1 MTKTS
6 AISAR
11 APELTRAGSGLSG
24 FTAYPLYQYRVALYQ
39 PDSELEHPDIAIR
52 GGFFSVQPLRS
63 ERVCAQLQTHAA
75 QGMRE
80 PLESGEIVIAQRLGE
95 TRSEEHTSELQS
107 LMRISYAVFCLKKK
121 KKQTEKSRIQR
132 LSSITNA
139 RNNIAKH
146 NNLQ

>member
-39 PDSELEHPDIAIR
+39 PDSALEHPDIAIR

-63 ERVCAQLQTHAA
+63 ARVCAQLLTPAA
-75 QGMRE
+75 Q
-80 PLESGEIVIAQRLGE
+80 
-95 TRSEEHTSELQS
+95 RSEEHTYKLQTI
-107 LMRISYAVFCLKKK
+107 MRLPIASFCFKKK
-121 KKQTEKSRIQR
+121 K
-132 LSSITNA
+132 
-139 RNNIAKH
+139 
-146 NNLQ
+146 

>member
-95 TRSEEHTSELQS
+95 TRALRRQIGDEGVAQAQQIGRATSELQS
-107 LMRISYAVFCLKKK
+107 LMR
-121 KKQTEKSRIQR
+121 T
-132 LSSITNA
+132 
-139 RNNIAKH
+139 
-146 NNLQ
+146 